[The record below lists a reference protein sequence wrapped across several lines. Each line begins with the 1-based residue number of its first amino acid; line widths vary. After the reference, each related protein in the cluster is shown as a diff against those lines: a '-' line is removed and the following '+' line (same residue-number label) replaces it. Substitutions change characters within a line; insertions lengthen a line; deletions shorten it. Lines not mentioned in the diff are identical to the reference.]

1 MNGVITGA
9 LSTALVIVLA
19 WGGPALDDHSAERD
33 QARATEDAQR
43 AAAARARFER
53 AAQAVCGSQAAWRE
67 AGNGVV
73 QCFTRHGKPVGRK
86 ARVHSEAS

>member
-9 LSTALVIVLA
+9 LSAALVIVLA

-67 AGNGVV
+67 VGNGLV
-73 QCFTRHGKPVGRK
+73 QCFDKR
-86 ARVHSEAS
+86 ARPTVRRSTGGTEQ